1 MTYYEM
7 RKESTKLAS
16 EMLSTAAEF
25 TTSVRLF
32 RLSILKDLLKERKCL
47 DDGTY
52 FSSSSILDIS
62 IKLNMVKLMINEVK
76 TNLEDMIHG
85 SNAIIIEDRSID
97 TYLEKM
103 RDSQEVRTID
113 GKEYVKAMFLDLFLF
128 MNRVNKASYAE
139 ALSDES
145 SNYDSQ
151 RLYEKIEK
159 LMRKIQSINKKG
171 LALAEEYENS
181 IDDARID
188 DILYQY

>member
-171 LALAEEYENS
+171 LTLAEEYENS

>member
-52 FSSSSILDIS
+52 FSSSSILNIS

>member
-76 TNLEDMIHG
+76 MNLEDMIHG

-113 GKEYVKAMFLDLFLF
+113 GKEYMKAMFLDLFLF